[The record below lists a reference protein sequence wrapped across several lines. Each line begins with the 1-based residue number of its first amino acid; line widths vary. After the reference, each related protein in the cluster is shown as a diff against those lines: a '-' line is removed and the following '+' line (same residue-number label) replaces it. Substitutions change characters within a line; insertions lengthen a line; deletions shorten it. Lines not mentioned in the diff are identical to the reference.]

1 MQKITVNGQA
11 ISPEAIQFELERL
24 IRFHAEHGM
33 SQEQIRAQL
42 KELQQQAV
50 EQAIGERLL
59 LDESRK
65 LDFPIAEQEIDDEV
79 ERITAQLGGK
89 EAFDRALADRRV
101 SLATFREHLKTGKRI
116 EKLIAKITENTPA
129 PTEVE
134 IAQHF
139 RDHKQEYVK
148 SEQALASHILI
159 TPDGTEQLSKDE
171 ARAKI
176 SSIREKIVNEG
187 ADFSVM
193 AQEHSACPSSEQGGS
208 LGWFGRGAMVPEFDE
223 AVFSM
228 QDGEISDIIETQ
240 FGYHIIKK
248 LGHKDAAE
256 PQFDEVR
263 EQIRD
268 FLLHERRGERL
279 SAYVDE
285 LKANAD
291 IVRE

>member
-1 MQKITVNGQA
+1 MQKITVNGQV
-11 ISPEAIQFELERL
+11 ISPEAIQFDLERL

-33 SQEQIRAQL
+33 PQEQIRAQL
-42 KELQQQAV
+42 PELQQQAV

-65 LDFPIAEQEIDDEV
+65 LDFPIAEQEIDEEV
-79 ERITAQLGGK
+79 ERITAQLGGQ
-89 EAFDRALADRRV
+89 EAFERALAARKT
-101 SLATFREHLKTGKRI
+101 SLATFREQLKTGKRM
-116 EKLIAKITENTPA
+116 EKLVAKITENTPA

-139 RDHKQEYVK
+139 RDHKQEYTK
-148 SEQALASHILI
+148 SEEALASHILI

-171 ARAKI
+171 AREKI
-176 SSIREKIVNEG
+176 SSIRQKIICEG
-187 ADFSVM
+187 ADFSDM
-193 AQEHSACPSSEQGGS
+193 AEKHSACPSAEQGGS
-208 LGWFGRGAMVPEFDE
+208 LGWFGRGAMVPEFDK

-279 SAYVDE
+279 SAYVEE
-285 LKANAD
+285 LKAKAD